1 MKFLK
6 EKKTKELYP
15 LFLEFFPL
23 FHQKVGCAFHKD
35 CDDYKCNKNQ
45 HKTIMVIGNMGKI
58 TPTMLGKYLD
68 LKKGSLTTLIDS
80 LEMMSLLER
89 DTDPN
94 DRRKT
99 LLKLTEEGKA
109 YFKSKNEELETKLQH
124 MFGALKEEEL
134 DTFINSLK
142 NVVDTLKML

>member
-1 MKFLK
+1 MSEVKL
-6 EKKTKELYP
+6 KELYP
-15 LFLEFFPL
+15 LFLEFLPL
-23 FHQKVGCAFHKD
+23 FHQKVSCAFHKN

-68 LKKGSLTTLIDS
+68 LKKGSLTSLIDS
-80 LEMMSLLER
+80 LERMNLLER
-89 DTDPN
+89 DIDPH

-99 LLKLTEEGKA
+99 LLKLTEEGEI
-109 YFKSKNEELETKLQH
+109 YFKSKNEELEAKLQH
-124 MFGALKEEEL
+124 MFEVLTEDEL

-142 NVVDTLKML
+142 NVVDTLKSL

>member
-1 MKFLK
+1 MKALK
-6 EKKTKELYP
+6 EKKLKELYP

-23 FHQKVGCAFHKD
+23 FHQKIGSTCHKN
-35 CDDYKCNKNQ
+35 DDKYKCNKNQ

-80 LEMMSLLER
+80 LEKVNLLER
-89 DTDPN
+89 DIDPR

-99 LLKLTEEGKA
+99 LLKLTEEGNH
-109 YFKSKNEELETKLQH
+109 YFKSRNEELEKKLH
-124 MFGALKEEEL
+124 NIFDVLTEKEL
-134 DTFINSLK
+134 DKFMDSLK
-142 NVVDTLKML
+142 NVVETLKTV